1 MEEYMSTKFA
11 QEAATSPLL
20 DFPPSWREG
29 VYQAIYRRR
38 DVRHFRP
45 ERIPADTLA
54 RILDAA
60 HHAPSVGFM
69 QPWTF
74 MVISDQQTRRRVQD
88 LYERE
93 RIAAAQFFDEPRRTQ
108 YLSFK

>member
-1 MEEYMSTKFA
+1 MEEYISAESVGGTD
-11 QEAATSPLL
+11 SSLL
-20 DFPPSWREG
+20 SDFPSSWREG

-45 ERIPADTLA
+45 DPVPVDVLA

-74 MVISDQQTRRRVQD
+74 ILISNGQTRMRVHNLFQ
-88 LYERE
+88 RE
-93 RIAAAQFFDEPRRTQ
+93 RAAAPKFFDEPPRTQ
-108 YLSFK
+108 YLS